1 MRGYDRGVRRL
12 VPVVL
17 LAACGHLNFTGNGD
31 GGGGGGGGGDGRP
44 NDAFLGDG
52 AATADDCRPGTY
64 ELCDGFEGS
73 TFAAYWVVDSNVTLD
88 TIAHRG
94 AHSAHFQLPA
104 LAANTTAESL
114 ITEAVTLPLGDQ
126 TFYVREFVRLG
137 SLPAGGNAMEIISAV
152 QTSFAHEDALFLD
165 AVDLAVYSQW
175 PDNAE
180 HNLELPAT
188 DQWLCVL
195 FTVKRATTA
204 IGAVTLGGDETAT
217 SLTNVETD
225 GVPPIV
231 DLQFG
236 PQLAGTNAP
245 NAEPALDMWIDDLI
259 VDKNPLTCAE

>member
-1 MRGYDRGVRRL
+1 MRWS

-17 LAACGHLNFTGNGD
+17 LAACGHVNFDGSGD
-31 GGGGGGGGGDGRP
+31 GGGGGGGGDGGGVIDAAGDGV
-44 NDAFLGDG
+44 
-52 AATADDCRPGTY
+52 AAANDCRAGTY
-64 ELCDGFEGS
+64 ELCDGFEGDA
-73 TFAAYWVVDSNVTLD
+73 FAAYWTVDANVTLD

-104 LAANTTAESL
+104 LPANTTGETL

-126 TFYVREFVRLG
+126 TFYVRMYMRLG

-165 AVDLAVYSQW
+165 AADLAVYSQW
-175 PDNAE
+175 PDNSQ
-180 HNLELPAT
+180 HNLEQPAT
-188 DQWLCVL
+188 NAWLCVL

-204 IGAVTLGGDETAT
+204 IGEVTLGGDETAT
-217 SLTNVETD
+217 SLTNVQTD
-225 GVPPIV
+225 GNPPLV

-245 NAEPALDMWIDDLI
+245 DAQPVLDMWIDDLI